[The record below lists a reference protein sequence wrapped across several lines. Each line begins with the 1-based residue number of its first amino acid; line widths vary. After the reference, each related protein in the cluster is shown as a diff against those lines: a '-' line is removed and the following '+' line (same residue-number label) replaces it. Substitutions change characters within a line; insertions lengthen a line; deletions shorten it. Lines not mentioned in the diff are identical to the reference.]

1 MRRSG
6 LIVLAL
12 CLAAPYSAAAQE
24 GEEQEPPRGL
34 FISSWICPQSV
45 VGDIAQA
52 YDSITRP
59 IEEELVAEGKMV
71 GAPSG
76 SGPDIPLRGN
86 RGSRSPDTRA
96 ASRCVEPVRI
106 VLGAQG
112 RHLLLGSANR
122 ASSAT
127 RWPAELAI
135 RGRPARAG
143 RRFQGTDPGTTSAFQ
158 PRFTLFSGPPSDG
171 FQMLAAPG
179 PG

>member
-71 GAPSG
+71 GAG
-76 SGPDIPLRGN
+76 LYFHNWADEWNVNYYR
-86 RGSRSPDTRA
+86 
-96 ASRCVEPVRI
+96 
-106 VLGAQG
+106 LGQD
-112 RHLLLGSANR
+112 RTSLF
-122 ASSAT
+122 
-127 RWPAELAI
+127 EAI
-135 RGRPARAG
+135 EEVG
-143 RRFQGTDPGTTSAFQ
+143 RRTQERHPDASNPFESCSAHKDGIYFWG
-158 PRFTLFSGPPSDG
+158 PRTAPAPPPAG
-171 FQMLAAPG
+171 QQN
-179 PG
+179 